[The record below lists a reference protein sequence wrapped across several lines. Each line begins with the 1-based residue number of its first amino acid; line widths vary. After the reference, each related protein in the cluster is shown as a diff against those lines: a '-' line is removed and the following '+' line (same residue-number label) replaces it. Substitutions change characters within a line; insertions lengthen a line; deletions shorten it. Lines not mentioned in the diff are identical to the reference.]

1 MSRDPHADEPGKV
14 GWEPGKKVEGPKA
27 PISREVSA
35 KIRNRIRAC
44 LVGETVAKRDADG
57 SGTLDTEEL
66 TDLGKEFSKRRGDI
80 TPGGEAAGSAVALA
94 IARGREGDD
103 RTRRGAV
110 VADAVEILP
119 NHAHLMDLFVHL
131 LSRVIDP
138 ENFYWTCFSRLP
150 PHLHV
155 RFLHRVGWLNIL
167 DCMNPHARFELDFTH
182 LDHWKVGHILT
193 QLAATEE
200 GVNFVNP
207 SFQRSADDPPIPGWD
222 LPTTWDVKR
231 YTGNLQKGVPRCGL
245 LKVDYTCLPENEN
258 LDERHDLARRF
269 TLSGMPR
276 PETDPVESAAFN
288 QPLASSKVA
297 GVSQTTT
304 KTQDRH
310 KSANVP
316 GVLRS

>member
-1 MSRDPHADEPGKV
+1 M
-14 GWEPGKKVEGPKA
+14 
-27 PISREVSA
+27 
-35 KIRNRIRAC
+35 
-44 LVGETVAKRDADG
+44 
-57 SGTLDTEEL
+57 
-66 TDLGKEFSKRRGDI
+66 
-80 TPGGEAAGSAVALA
+80 
-94 IARGREGDD
+94 
-103 RTRRGAV
+103 
-110 VADAVEILP
+110 
-119 NHAHLMDLFVHL
+119 
-131 LSRVIDP
+131 
-138 ENFYWTCFSRLP
+138 
-150 PHLHV
+150 
-155 RFLHRVGWLNIL
+155 
-167 DCMNPHARFELDFTH
+167 
-182 LDHWKVGHILT
+182 
-193 QLAATEE
+193 
-200 GVNFVNP
+200 NP